1 MLLAVDVG
9 NTQTVIGVFD
19 DAAGT
24 ELANRK
30 PGELPGLLHH
40 WRISTVRDRTA
51 DEFALVVDQ
60 LLHSAG
66 IVRPWRGGIAA
77 ADGAEI
83 HGVVVSSSVPPLTS
97 ALRETATTWFD
108 VPFVVIGPGIRTGM
122 PILYDNPKEVGA
134 DRIANGVAAVDLF
147 GGPAIVV
154 DFGTSTNF
162 DVVSAAG
169 EYMGGAIA
177 VGLEV
182 SMDALF
188 ERAAALPRIQ
198 LVAPTVAIGRSTV
211 ASMQIGAIFGHAG
224 LVDGICA
231 RILAELGEATVIGT
245 GGLVEVV
252 APHTKYVHEIEPWLT
267 LHGLRVLYW
276 RNTDEKSRR

>member
-1 MLLAVDVG
+1 MLLAVDIG
-9 NTQTVIGVFD
+9 NTQTVIGVFED
-19 DAAGT
+19 DDW
-24 ELANRK
+24 ELTNRK

-51 DEFALVVDQ
+51 DEFAIVLDQ
-60 LLHSAG
+60 LLRSAG
-66 IVRPWRGGIAA
+66 IALMSDATASEIRL
-77 ADGAEI
+77 DGQI
-83 HGVVVSSSVPPLTS
+83 TGVVVSSSVPTLTS
-97 ALRETATTWFD
+97 AMREMAETWFD

-122 PILYDNPKEVGA
+122 PILYDNPREVGA
-134 DRIANGVAAVDLF
+134 DRIANGVAAADLF

-188 ERAAALPRIQ
+188 EHAAALPRIE
-198 LVAPTVAIGRSTV
+198 LVAPSAVIGRSTV
-211 ASMQIGAIFGHAG
+211 TSMQIGAIFGHAG
-224 LVDGICA
+224 LVDGICR
-231 RILAELGEATVIGT
+231 RILAELGDATVVGT

-252 APHTKYVHEIEPWLT
+252 APHTEYVRVIEPWLT
-267 LHGLRVLYW
+267 LHGLRVLYV
-276 RNTDEKSRR
+276 RNTDDAASR

>member
-19 DAAGT
+19 EAHG
-24 ELANRK
+24 ELVNRK
-30 PGELPGLLHH
+30 PGELPGLTHH

-51 DEFALVVDQ
+51 DEFAIVIDQ
-60 LLHSAG
+60 LLRLASLAPPG
-66 IVRPWRGGIAA
+66 RRRD
-77 ADGAEI
+77 ADDTEI
-83 HGVVVSSSVPPLTS
+83 DGVVVSSSVPSLTS
-97 ALRETATTWFD
+97 AMREMAATWLD

-122 PILYDNPKEVGA
+122 PILYDNPREVGA
-134 DRIANGVAAVDLF
+134 DRIANGVAAADLF

-188 ERAAALPRIQ
+188 EHAAALPRIE
-198 LVAPTVAIGRSTV
+198 LVAPSVAIGRSTV
-211 ASMQIGAIFGHAG
+211 TSMQIGAIFGHAG
-224 LVDGICA
+224 LVDGICR
-231 RILAELGEATVIGT
+231 RISDEVGEATVIGT
-245 GGLVEVV
+245 GGLVGVV
-252 APHTKYVHEIEPWLT
+252 APYTEYVRVIEPWLT
-267 LHGLRVLYW
+267 LHGLRVLFS
-276 RNTDEKSRR
+276 RNTEDSQTR

>member
-19 DAAGT
+19 ESDT

-30 PGELPGLLHH
+30 PGELPGLVHH

-51 DEFALVVDQ
+51 DEFAVVLDQ
-60 LLHSAG
+60 LLQLSG
-66 IVRPWRGGIAA
+66 IPLPGRASDVV
-77 ADGAEI
+77 DEAEI
-83 HGVVVSSSVPPLTS
+83 RGVVVSSSVPSQTS
-97 ALRETATTWFD
+97 AMREMASSWFE

-122 PILYDNPKEVGA
+122 PILYDNPREVGA
-134 DRIANGVAAVDLF
+134 DRIANGVAAADLY

-162 DVVSAAG
+162 DVVSPAG

-188 ERAAALPRIQ
+188 EHAAALPRIE
-198 LVAPTVAIGRSTV
+198 LAAPSVAVGRSTV
-211 ASMQIGAIFGHAG
+211 TSMQVGAIFGHAG
-224 LVDGICA
+224 LVDGICR
-231 RILAELGEATVIGT
+231 RIIEEVGEATVIGT

-252 APHTKYVHEIEPWLT
+252 APYTDYVRVIEPWLT
-267 LHGLRVLYW
+267 LHGLRVLFW
-276 RNTDEKSRR
+276 RNAEGARAM

>member
-1 MLLAVDVG
+1 VLLAVDIG

-19 DAAGT
+19 DEQA
-24 ELANRK
+24 EVANRK

-51 DEFALVVDQ
+51 DEFAVVVDQ
-60 LLHSAG
+60 LLAL
-66 IVRPWRGGIAA
+66 VGIAIPGRA
-77 ADGAEI
+77 TARAPDGGEI
-83 HGVVVSSSVPPLTS
+83 GGVVVSSSVPSLAS
-97 ALRETATTWFD
+97 AMREISTTWFD

-122 PILYDNPKEVGA
+122 PILYDNPREVGA
-134 DRIANGVAAVDLF
+134 DRIANGVAAADLF

-162 DVVSAAG
+162 DVVSSAG
-169 EYMGGAIA
+169 EYIGGAIA

-188 ERAAALPRIQ
+188 ERAAALPHIELQ
-198 LVAPTVAIGRSTV
+198 APSVAIGRSTV

-224 LVDGICA
+224 LVDGICR
-231 RILAELGEATVIGT
+231 RIIEEIGDATVIGT

-252 APHTKYVHEIEPWLT
+252 APYTEYVREIEPWLT
-267 LHGLRVLYW
+267 LHGLRILYG
-276 RNTDEKSRR
+276 RNVEDAGRS

>member
-9 NTQTVIGVFD
+9 NTQTLIGVFD
-19 DAAGT
+19 EVDAD
-24 ELANRK
+24 LANRK
-30 PGELPGLLHH
+30 PGELPGLVHH
-40 WRISTVRDRTA
+40 WRISTVRERTA
-51 DEFALVVDQ
+51 DEFAVVLDQ
-60 LLHSAG
+60 LLQLVGIPLPGRGSPAG
-66 IVRPWRGGIAA
+66 
-77 ADGAEI
+77 GAQI
-83 HGVVVSSSVPPLTS
+83 DGVVVSSSVPSLTS
-97 ALRETATTWFD
+97 AMRELAAQWFD

-134 DRIANGVAAVDLF
+134 DRIANGVGAADLF

-182 SMDALF
+182 SMEALF
-188 ERAAALPRIQ
+188 ERAAALPRIEFA
-198 LVAPTVAIGRSTV
+198 APSVAIGRSTV
-211 ASMQIGAIFGHAG
+211 TSMQIGAIFGHAG
-224 LVDGICA
+224 LVDGICR
-231 RILAELGEATVIGT
+231 RIINEIGEATVIGT

-252 APHTKYVHEIEPWLT
+252 APYTEYVRVIEPWLT
-267 LHGLRVLYW
+267 LHGLRVLFW
-276 RNTDEKSRR
+276 RNTEEGRGR

>member
-19 DAAGT
+19 ETDSD
-24 ELANRK
+24 LSNRK
-30 PGELPGLLHH
+30 PGELPGLLRH

-51 DEFALVVDQ
+51 DEFAIVLDQ
-60 LLHSAG
+60 LLQLADIQLPGRAGDASANA
-66 IVRPWRGGIAA
+66 I
-77 ADGAEI
+77 D
-83 HGVVVSSSVPPLTS
+83 GVVVSSSVPPVTS
-97 ALRETATTWFD
+97 AMRELAAQWSD

-122 PILYDNPKEVGA
+122 PILYDNPREVGA
-134 DRIANGVAAVDLF
+134 DRIANGVGVADLY

-169 EYMGGAIA
+169 EYIGGAIA

-188 ERAAALPRIQ
+188 EHAAALPRIE
-198 LVAPTVAIGRSTV
+198 LIAPPVAVGRSTV
-211 ASMQIGAIFGHAG
+211 TSMQIGAIFGHAG
-224 LVDGICA
+224 LVDGICK
-231 RILAELGEATVIGT
+231 RIIEEIGEAAVIGT

-252 APHTKYVHEIEPWLT
+252 APYTEHVRMIEPWLT
-267 LHGLRVLYW
+267 LHGLRLLFW
-276 RNTDEKSRR
+276 RNTDDDSSGR

>member
-19 DAAGT
+19 ESDT

-30 PGELPGLLHH
+30 PGELPGLVHH

-51 DEFALVVDQ
+51 DEFTVVLDQ
-60 LLHSAG
+60 LLQLSG
-66 IVRPWRGGIAA
+66 IPLPGRASDVV
-77 ADGAEI
+77 DEAEI
-83 HGVVVSSSVPPLTS
+83 RGVVVSSSVPSQTS
-97 ALRETATTWFD
+97 AMREMASSWFE

-122 PILYDNPKEVGA
+122 PILYDNPREVGA
-134 DRIANGVAAVDLF
+134 DRIANGVAAADLY

-162 DVVSAAG
+162 DVVSPAG

-188 ERAAALPRIQ
+188 EHAAALPRIE
-198 LVAPTVAIGRSTV
+198 LAAPSVAVGRSTV
-211 ASMQIGAIFGHAG
+211 TSMQVGAIFGHAG
-224 LVDGICA
+224 LVDGICR
-231 RILAELGEATVIGT
+231 RIIEEVGEATVIGT

-252 APHTKYVHEIEPWLT
+252 APYTDYVRVIEPWLT
-267 LHGLRVLYW
+267 LHGLRVLFW
-276 RNTDEKSRR
+276 RNAEGARAM

>member
-19 DAAGT
+19 ET
-24 ELANRK
+24 EAEFANRK

-51 DEFALVVDQ
+51 DEFAVVVDQ
-60 LLHSAG
+60 LLQLVG
-66 IVRPWRGGIAA
+66 LTIPGRG
-77 ADGAEI
+77 ADRRSDDAEI
-83 HGVVVSSSVPPLTS
+83 RGVVVSSSVPSLTS
-97 ALRETATTWFD
+97 AMREMSTTWFD

-122 PILYDNPKEVGA
+122 PILYDNPREVGA

-162 DVVSAAG
+162 DVVSSSG

-188 ERAAALPRIQ
+188 AHAAALPHVE
-198 LVAPTVAIGRSTV
+198 LVAPSVAIGRSTV
-211 ASMQIGAIFGHAG
+211 TSMQIGAIFGHAG
-224 LVDGICA
+224 LVDGICR
-231 RILAELGEATVIGT
+231 RIVAEIGDVTVIGT

-252 APHTKYVHEIEPWLT
+252 APYTEYVREIEPWLT
-267 LHGLRVLYW
+267 LHGLRILYG
-276 RNTDEKSRR
+276 RNIEDAGSS

>member
-19 DAAGT
+19 ESDT

-30 PGELPGLLHH
+30 PGELPGLVHH

-51 DEFALVVDQ
+51 DEFAVVLDQ
-60 LLHSAG
+60 LLQLSG
-66 IVRPWRGGIAA
+66 IPLPGRASDVV
-77 ADGAEI
+77 DEAEI
-83 HGVVVSSSVPPLTS
+83 RGVVVSSSVPSQTS
-97 ALRETATTWFD
+97 AMREMASSWFE

-122 PILYDNPKEVGA
+122 PILYDNPREVGA
-134 DRIANGVAAVDLF
+134 DRIANGVAAADLY

-162 DVVSAAG
+162 DVVSPAG

-188 ERAAALPRIQ
+188 EHAAALPRIE
-198 LVAPTVAIGRSTV
+198 LAAPSVAVGRSTV
-211 ASMQIGAIFGHAG
+211 TSMQVGAIFGHAG
-224 LVDGICA
+224 LVDGICR
-231 RILAELGEATVIGT
+231 RIIEEVGEATVIGT

-252 APHTKYVHEIEPWLT
+252 APYTDYVRVIEPWLT
-267 LHGLRVLYW
+267 LHGLRVLFW
-276 RNTDEKSRR
+276 RNAEGARAT

>member
-9 NTQTVIGVFD
+9 NTQTVIGVFEE
-19 DAAGT
+19 T
-24 ELANRK
+24 ETDLANRK

-51 DEFALVVDQ
+51 DEFAVVLDQ
-60 LLHSAG
+60 LLQLVG
-66 IVRPWRGGIAA
+66 LTIPGR
-77 ADGAEI
+77 GAERQPDDSEVR
-83 HGVVVSSSVPPLTS
+83 GVVVSSSVPSLTS
-97 ALRETATTWFD
+97 AMREMSTTWFR

-122 PILYDNPKEVGA
+122 PILYDNPREVGA
-134 DRIANGVAAVDLF
+134 DRIANGVGAADLF

-162 DVVSAAG
+162 DVVSSSG

-188 ERAAALPRIQ
+188 EHAAALPHIE
-198 LVAPTVAIGRSTV
+198 LVAPSVAIGRSTV
-211 ASMQIGAIFGHAG
+211 TSMQIGAIFGHAG
-224 LVDGICA
+224 LVDGICR
-231 RILAELGEATVIGT
+231 RIVNEIGEATVIGT

-252 APHTKYVHEIEPWLT
+252 APYTEYVREIEPWLT
-267 LHGLRVLYW
+267 LHGLRLLYG
-276 RNTDEKSRR
+276 RNIEDERSR

>member
-19 DAAGT
+19 EAESD
-24 ELANRK
+24 LANRK

-40 WRISTVRDRTA
+40 WRISTARDRTA
-51 DEFALVVDQ
+51 DEFAVVVDQ
-60 LLHSAG
+60 LLQLAG
-66 IVRPWRGGIAA
+66 LALPGRG
-77 ADGAEI
+77 ADSGRSEI
-83 HGVVVSSSVPPLTS
+83 GGVVVSSSVPSLT
-97 ALRETATTWFD
+97 AAMREVSTTWLD

-122 PILYDNPKEVGA
+122 AILYDNPREVGA
-134 DRIANGVAAVDLF
+134 DRIANGVAAADLY

-169 EYMGGAIA
+169 EYVGGAIA

-188 ERAAALPRIQ
+188 EHAAALPRVE
-198 LVAPTVAIGRSTV
+198 LLAPSVAIGRSTV
-211 ASMQIGAIFGHAG
+211 TSMQIGAIFGHAG
-224 LVDGICA
+224 LVDGICR
-231 RILAELGEATVIGT
+231 RIIDEIGAATVIGT

-252 APHTKYVHEIEPWLT
+252 APYTEYVREIEPWLT
-267 LHGLRVLYW
+267 LHGLRVLYG
-276 RNTDEKSRR
+276 RNTEDERSR